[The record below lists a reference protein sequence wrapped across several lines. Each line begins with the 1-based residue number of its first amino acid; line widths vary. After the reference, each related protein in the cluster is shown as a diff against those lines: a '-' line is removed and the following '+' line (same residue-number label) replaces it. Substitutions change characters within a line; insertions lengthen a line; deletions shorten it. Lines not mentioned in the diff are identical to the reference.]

1 MGRHKTPT
9 DGKISCNGAILG
21 GARGPVKFP
30 PDRPLEQLPRGL
42 IVDNFTTSSEA
53 PLPSS
58 RLENCG
64 VFMTDFLNSQ
74 FLNNTA
80 QDWIIAAVL
89 VVIVIVLVR
98 TVIGVVVKR
107 LSAIASKT
115 ETDVDDLVSQL
126 LDKTKFLFVALLALY
141 AGAFTLDLPQ
151 EVDDLLSTI
160 LILGFLI
167 QGAFWANG
175 IVNYM
180 IDSWARRKFEA
191 DPTISTAL
199 GSVGFLIRF
208 GVWAIFALLALDN
221 LGIDVGPLVASLG
234 IGGVAMAL
242 ALQGVLGDL
251 FASLSIIFDKP
262 FVVGDSIRVGDLA
275 GTVQHVGLKSTRI
288 QALTGE
294 QLVFSNADLLSS
306 RIQNFQHR
314 QERRCVFTLGV
325 TYDTSPAKL
334 ERIPSLIRE
343 IIESREN
350 TRFERCLFMVF
361 GDSALNFETVY
372 HMLVPDFQT
381 YGEANHAINLE
392 IFRRFSEE
400 GIEFAYPTQTI
411 YVEGANPG
419 A

>member
-1 MGRHKTPT
+1 
-9 DGKISCNGAILG
+9 
-21 GARGPVKFP
+21 
-30 PDRPLEQLPRGL
+30 
-42 IVDNFTTSSEA
+42 
-53 PLPSS
+53 
-58 RLENCG
+58 
-64 VFMTDFLNSQ
+64 MTDFLSSQ
-74 FLNNTA
+74 FLDNTA

-89 VVIVIVLVR
+89 VVIVMVLVR
-98 TVIGVVVKR
+98 TVIGVALKR

-141 AGAFTLDLPQ
+141 VGAISLTLPP
-151 EVDDLLSTI
+151 EVDALLSTI
-160 LILGFLI
+160 LVLGFLI

-180 IDSWARRKFEA
+180 IDSWARQKFEA

-208 GVWAIFALLALDN
+208 AVWATFTMLALDN

-262 FVVGDSIRVGDLA
+262 FVVGDYIQVGDLA

-294 QLVFSNADLLSS
+294 QLVFSNADLLGS
-306 RIQNFQHR
+306 RIRNFQLR
-314 QERRCVFTLGV
+314 QERRCAFTLGV
-325 TYDTSPAKL
+325 TYDTAPEKL
-334 ERIPSLIRE
+334 ERIPGLIRE
-343 IIESREN
+343 IIESCDQ
-350 TRFERCLFMVF
+350 TRFDRSFFMVF

-372 HMLVPDFQT
+372 HMLVADFQT
-381 YGEANHAINLE
+381 YGETHNAINLE
-392 IFRRFSEE
+392 IVRRFAEE
-400 GIEFAYPTQTI
+400 GIEFAYPTQKI
-411 YVEGANPG
+411 YVEGVNPG
-419 A
+419 VPGGS

>member
-1 MGRHKTPT
+1 M
-9 DGKISCNGAILG
+9 
-21 GARGPVKFP
+21 
-30 PDRPLEQLPRGL
+30 
-42 IVDNFTTSSEA
+42 
-53 PLPSS
+53 
-58 RLENCG
+58 
-64 VFMTDFLNSQ
+64 FL
-74 FLNNTA
+74 
-80 QDWIIAAVL
+80 
-89 VVIVIVLVR
+89 LVR
-98 TVIGVVVKR
+98 AVIGIAVKR
-107 LSAIASKT
+107 LNAIASKT
-115 ETDVDDLVSQL
+115 ETDVDDLVTEL

-141 AGAFTLDLPQ
+141 TGALILTLPPGV
-151 EVDDLLSTI
+151 EDLLSTV
-160 LILGFLI
+160 LVLGFLA

-208 GVWAIFALLALDN
+208 AVWATFAVLALDN
-221 LGIDVGPLVASLG
+221 LGINVAPLVASLG

-325 TYDTSPAKL
+325 TYDTSPEKL
-334 ERIPSLIRE
+334 ERMPSLIRE

-350 TRFERCLFMVF
+350 TRFERCLFMAF

-372 HMLVPDFQT
+372 HMLVPDFDT

-392 IFRRFSEE
+392 IFRRFGEE
-400 GIEFAYPTQTI
+400 GIEFAYPTQTLHL
-411 YVEGANPG
+411 EGVNPG

>member
-1 MGRHKTPT
+1 MW
-9 DGKISCNGAILG
+9 
-21 GARGPVKFP
+21 
-30 PDRPLEQLPRGL
+30 
-42 IVDNFTTSSEA
+42 
-53 PLPSS
+53 
-58 RLENCG
+58 
-64 VFMTDFLNSQ
+64 DFLRNP
-74 FLNNTA
+74 LADNTA
-80 QDWIIAAVL
+80 QDWLIAAG
-89 VVIVIVLVR
+89 VVVVMIVLVR
-98 TVIGVVVKR
+98 TVIGIGLRR
-107 LSAIASKT
+107 LKVIAAKT
-115 ETDVDDLVSQL
+115 ETDVDDLVAQL
-126 LDKTKFLFVALLALY
+126 LEKTKILFVALVALY
-141 AGAFTLDLPQ
+141 AGALSLNLPP
-151 EVDDLLSTI
+151 EADDLLST
-160 LILGFLI
+160 LLVLGFLI

-175 IVNYM
+175 VVNYM
-180 IDSWARRKFEA
+180 LGSWARQKFEA

-208 GVWAIFALLALDN
+208 AVWATFVMLALDN

-234 IGGVAMAL
+234 IGGVALAL

-262 FVVGDSIRVGDLA
+262 FVVGDSIKVGDLA

-288 QALTGE
+288 RALTGE

-325 TYDTSPAKL
+325 TYDTSPEKL

-343 IIESREN
+343 IIESRES
-350 TRFERCLFMVF
+350 TRFERCLFMDF

-372 HMLVPDFQT
+372 HMLVPDFRT

-392 IFRRFSEE
+392 IFRRFGEE
-400 GIEFAYPTQTI
+400 GIEFAYPTQKV
-411 YVEGANPG
+411 YLEGVNLG

>member
-1 MGRHKTPT
+1 
-9 DGKISCNGAILG
+9 
-21 GARGPVKFP
+21 
-30 PDRPLEQLPRGL
+30 
-42 IVDNFTTSSEA
+42 
-53 PLPSS
+53 
-58 RLENCG
+58 
-64 VFMTDFLNSQ
+64 MTDFLNSQ
-74 FLNNTA
+74 FLGNTA
-80 QDWIIAAVL
+80 QDWIIAAAL
-89 VVIVIVLVR
+89 VVIVFVLVR
-98 TVIGVVVKR
+98 TGIGIVLKR
-107 LSAIASKT
+107 LSTIASKT
-115 ETDVDDLVSQL
+115 ETDIDDLVAEL

-141 AGAFTLDLPQ
+141 AGSLYLTLPA
-151 EVDDLLSTI
+151 EVSDLLSTV
-160 LILGFLI
+160 LVLGFLA

-175 IVNYM
+175 LVNYVLN
-180 IDSWARRKFEA
+180 SWAKKKFED

-208 GVWAIFALLALDN
+208 AVGATFAMLALAN
-221 LGIDVGPLVASLG
+221 LNIDIGPLIASLG
-234 IGGVAMAL
+234 IGGVALAL

-262 FVVGDSIRVGDLA
+262 FVVGDSIKVGDLA

-314 QERRCVFTLGV
+314 QERLCVFTLGV
-325 TYDTSPAKL
+325 NYNTSPEKL

-350 TRFERCLFMVF
+350 TRFERCLFMAF

-381 YGEANHAINLE
+381 YGEANHAIKLE
-392 IFRRFSEE
+392 IFRRFGEE
-400 GIEFAYPTQTI
+400 GIEFAYPTQTV
-411 YVEGANPG
+411 YFEGVGPA

>member
-1 MGRHKTPT
+1 
-9 DGKISCNGAILG
+9 
-21 GARGPVKFP
+21 
-30 PDRPLEQLPRGL
+30 
-42 IVDNFTTSSEA
+42 
-53 PLPSS
+53 
-58 RLENCG
+58 
-64 VFMTDFLNSQ
+64 MTDFLNSQ
-74 FLNNTA
+74 FLDNTA

-89 VVIVIVLVR
+89 VVIVMVMVR
-98 TVIGVVVKR
+98 TVIAIVLKQ

-115 ETDVDDLVSQL
+115 DTDVDDLVTEL
-126 LDKTKFLFVALLALY
+126 LEKTKFLFVALLALY
-141 AGAFTLDLPQ
+141 VGALSLSLPT

-160 LILGFLI
+160 LVLGFLM

-180 IDSWARRKFEA
+180 IDSWARQKFEA

-208 GVWAIFALLALDN
+208 TVWATFVMLALDN

-234 IGGVAMAL
+234 IGGIALAL

-288 QALTGE
+288 RALTGE

-314 QERRCVFTLGV
+314 QERRCAFTLGV
-325 TYDTSPAKL
+325 TYDTPPEKL
-334 ERIPSLIRE
+334 ERIPGLIRE

-350 TRFERCLFMVF
+350 TRFERCFFLVF

-381 YGEANHAINLE
+381 YGDTHHAINLD
-392 IFRRFSEE
+392 IFRRFGEE
-400 GIEFAYPTQTI
+400 GIEFAYPTQKV
-411 YVEGANPG
+411 YFEGVNRGAPG
-419 A
+419 GS

>member
-1 MGRHKTPT
+1 
-9 DGKISCNGAILG
+9 
-21 GARGPVKFP
+21 
-30 PDRPLEQLPRGL
+30 
-42 IVDNFTTSSEA
+42 
-53 PLPSS
+53 
-58 RLENCG
+58 
-64 VFMTDFLNSQ
+64 MTDFLSSQ
-74 FLNNTA
+74 FLDNTA

-89 VVIVIVLVR
+89 VVIVMVLVR
-98 TVIGVVVKR
+98 TVIGVVLKR
-107 LSAIASKT
+107 LSTIASKT
-115 ETDVDDLVSQL
+115 ETDVDDLISQL

-141 AGAFTLDLPQ
+141 AGAISLTLPPGV
-151 EVDDLLSTI
+151 EDLLSTV
-160 LILGFLI
+160 LVLGFLA

-180 IDSWARRKFEA
+180 IDSWARQKFEA

-208 GVWAIFALLALDN
+208 AVWATFAVLALDN
-221 LGIDVGPLVASLG
+221 LGINVAPLVASLG

-314 QERRCVFTLGV
+314 QERRCIFTLGV
-325 TYDTSPAKL
+325 T
-334 ERIPSLIRE
+334 
-343 IIESREN
+343 
-350 TRFERCLFMVF
+350 
-361 GDSALNFETVY
+361 
-372 HMLVPDFQT
+372 
-381 YGEANHAINLE
+381 
-392 IFRRFSEE
+392 
-400 GIEFAYPTQTI
+400 
-411 YVEGANPG
+411 
-419 A
+419 